1 MKKIIIYSILL
12 FSFQSCLVAQS
23 KTKGEKKEII
33 KKFINSRLNEFSKNN
48 VFIKDKMIQQYK
60 GSTEGLVKLFT
71 PNQFYFI
78 RNYLDIKTE
87 KDIIRFDTLFSK
99 EEFLSMQEQIKNNS
113 FKKWSE
119 LADEKY
125 FKQQKKDKK
134 TRVELFSIPV
144 FNKDRSLIII
154 YRESR
159 YGGSLE
165 VYKKDVQ
172 GNWKRFATGLVWID

>member
-23 KTKGEKKEII
+23 KTNIKERKKII
-33 KKFINSRLNEFSKNN
+33 QNFINYRIKSMSNYEINN
-48 VFIKDKMIQQYK
+48 KILTKRHPNNSELK
-60 GSTEGLVKLFT
+60 KLFT
-71 PNQFYFI
+71 PDHFYFI
-78 RNYLDIKTE
+78 RNFNIKTK

-99 EEFLSMQEQIKNNS
+99 KEFLSMQKQILTNPFKN
-113 FKKWSE
+113 WSE
-119 LADEKY
+119 LTDGKY
-125 FKQQKKDKK
+125 FKEQKNDTK
-134 TRVELFSIPV
+134 RRQVFFSIPV

-154 YRESR
+154 YRESQ

-172 GNWKRFATGLVWID
+172 RNWKRFATGLVWIE